1 MHTLGGHRREVPA
14 EEFELLLVYLER
26 SLLEVGLQGDAVS
39 LKHISRGGTQTRRGS
54 QCRHAPCL
62 KWSPA
67 WCLVELLYEF

>member
-54 QCRHAPCL
+54 Q
-62 KWSPA
+62 
-67 WCLVELLYEF
+67 